1 VRVLFGLL
9 VGLSLLFGSSVE
21 LKLLSA
27 VNSWSD
33 AINSKDYSAM
43 RVLYADSVIYY
54 GKIMPRYKCIAD
66 KKRALRKR
74 PNFHQEIDDLRY
86 KYIMRDIYRVSF
98 DKYVRYTRGG
108 KIKLYPSYLYIDI
121 SSTIPKIVA
130 ESDRVTDLN
139 LLFK

>member
-1 VRVLFGLL
+1 MKKIILILIAT
-9 VGLSLLFGSSVE
+9 LSLYASSVE

-33 AINSKDYSAM
+33 AINSKDYNAM
-43 RVLYADSVIYY
+43 RVLYDNRVIYY
-54 GKIMPRYKCIAD
+54 GKILPRYKCIAD

-86 KYIMRDIYRVSF
+86 TYMFDNIYKVYF
-98 DKYVRYTRGG
+98 NKYVKYTRRGRV
-108 KIKLYPSYLYIDI
+108 KMYPSYLYIDI
-121 SSTIPKIVA
+121 SSVIPKIVA
-130 ESDRVTDLN
+130 ESDKITDIN